1 VPDDD
6 AKYSICVKNRELGV
20 LGTGFPLFFEFV
32 KYMNCMMFLLSLIYF
47 VPMAYWTYE
56 AFKVIRPYL
65 TVTDSYVAA
74 YSLGAFLK
82 FGNSLNVNNPPM
94 N

>member
-1 VPDDD
+1 
-6 AKYSICVKNRELGV
+6 
-20 LGTGFPLFFEFV
+20 
-32 KYMNCMMFLLSLIYF
+32 
-47 VPMAYWTYE
+47 MAYWTYE

-82 FGNSLNVNNPPM
+82 FGNSLNINNPPM